1 MHNDWVLIHTTSNN
15 NTAQIVKGVL
25 SNEGINA
32 VIVNKRDTMHLHL
45 NNASIEVYVQSNDV
59 LKAKNIIEK
68 NKL

>member
-25 SNEGINA
+25 SNEGINS
-32 VIVNKRDTMHLHL
+32 VIVNKKDTMHLHL
-45 NNASIEVYVQSNDV
+45 NNASIEVYVQPNDV

>member
-25 SNEGINA
+25 SNEGINS

-45 NNASIEVYVQSNDV
+45 NNASIEVYVQPNDV

>member
-1 MHNDWVLIHTTSNN
+1 MHNDWVLIYSATNN

-25 SNEGINA
+25 SNENINA
-32 VIVNKRDTMHLHL
+32 VVINKRDTMHLHL
-45 NNASIEVYVQSNDV
+45 NNASIEVYVHPNDV